1 MGQERPELVH
11 YARKKAVAFKL
22 AGDLVGDAAWLR
34 PGLRAGLQ
42 ERAKSS
48 QKSLQHASLQGA
60 SRRPEQMPDPARVP
74 RPHAQT
80 YINTHKNG
88 QACTY
93 ACAHTKTTRTR
104 TPARARTHTHTHTLS
119 LSLLL
124 THSRKHGAA
133 RLGAPGRQPPTP
145 FPSPAIPLALL
156 RRARLHG
163 RFRPSRAIHGPVPA
177 WWGPPWAGSSP
188 VGSSMGRF
196 RPIRAP
202 RGPVPALNLPL
213 SCGGRG
219 RGGGRPR
226 GVARRTRPTCRCRA
240 AGVGSTR
247 HGSRGRHRPG
257 LGEPCRPGVGLCA
270 CVWAIEM

>member
-1 MGQERPELVH
+1 MDKH
-11 YARKKAVAFKL
+11 ARMRARTQK
-22 AGDLVGDAAWLR
+22 
-34 PGLRAGLQ
+34 LRAL
-42 ERAKSS
+42 A
-48 QKSLQHASLQGA
+48 L
-60 SRRPEQMPDPARVP
+60 P
-74 RPHAQT
+74 R
-80 YINTHKNG
+80 
-88 QACTY
+88 
-93 ACAHTKTTRTR
+93 
-104 TPARARTHTHTHTLS
+104 ARARTHTHTHS
-119 LSLLL
+119 LSHCYSHTHESTEPHALLRRAG
-124 THSRKHGAA
+124 SR
-133 RLGAPGRQPPTP
+133 PPP
-145 FPSPAIPLALL
+145 FPSPAVPLALL

-240 AGVGSTR
+240 AGAGSTR
-247 HGSRGRHRPG
+247 HGSRGRVDSNETERVFKDMLMLIERLDPARFPG
-257 LGEPCRPGVGLCA
+257 PVQTWPWRALQARRWVVRLCVGDRN
-270 CVWAIEM
+270 VS